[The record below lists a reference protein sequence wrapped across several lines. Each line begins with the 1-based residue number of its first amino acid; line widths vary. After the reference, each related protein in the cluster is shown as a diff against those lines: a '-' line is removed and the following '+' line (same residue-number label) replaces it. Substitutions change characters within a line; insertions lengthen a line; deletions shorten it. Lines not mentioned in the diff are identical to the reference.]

1 MTTLSQRTDCPLDIE
16 GGVNYDSRLFEKWNQ
31 ELKIELHFLLG
42 NTNNTKC
49 TFINWTIVVLSDS
62 TWITLVADLAVLFRA
77 ERMGCQ
83 YVQTAAIWKEGR
95 GIMTG
100 SARVRSCT
108 NALTGLFLYLQL
120 QNHNSSGKHSLWL
133 PHLVC
138 KGRWVSP
145 PSVIPNREERL
156 QQLWH
161 LWHQGLH
168 WVQVRGCHASQ
179 SCRSEKWKQWHI
191 TLALHLPRA
200 T

>member
-83 YVQTAAIWKEGR
+83 YVQTAAIWKLSWEQSPVGACYHAQSPELGMAVHDCNPGPLGGR
-95 GIMTG
+95 RFGG
-100 SARVRSCT
+100 SRSPSAT
-108 NALTGLFLYLQL
+108 KGVHGWSGLFEMCL
-120 QNHNSSGKHSLWL
+120 KRRKEEER
-133 PHLVC
+133 
-138 KGRWVSP
+138 KGR
-145 PSVIPNREERL
+145 
-156 QQLWH
+156 
-161 LWHQGLH
+161 
-168 WVQVRGCHASQ
+168 
-179 SCRSEKWKQWHI
+179 KKK
-191 TLALHLPRA
+191 A
-200 T
+200 TVCWT